1 MFTYFAFNSHFED
14 AFNFLPQYL
23 FEPDLEKPLAYIQ
36 NIEAFMSLLSI
47 KFLPHFLSATLELCN
62 IFQLNYEK
70 HIQCLS
76 FIAALM
82 HYYLLL

>member
-1 MFTYFAFNSHFED
+1 
-14 AFNFLPQYL
+14 
-23 FEPDLEKPLAYIQ
+23 
-36 NIEAFMSLLSI
+36 MSLLSI

-82 HYYLLL
+82 HY